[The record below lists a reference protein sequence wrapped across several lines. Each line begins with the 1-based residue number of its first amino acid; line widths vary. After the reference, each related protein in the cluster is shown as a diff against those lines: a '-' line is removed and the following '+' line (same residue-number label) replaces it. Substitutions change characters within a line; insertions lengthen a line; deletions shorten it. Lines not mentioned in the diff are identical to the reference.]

1 LKGSGT
7 ISQEIRHEMSFVLS
21 DGQIDTI
28 RNKVF
33 EIIREEVNSVRH
45 ETLLNVRYFKKGEAC
60 KYLNVSYN
68 TLDVWIM
75 LGLPKITI
83 GNSVRFDRIE
93 LDKWMQGMSVGC

>member
-1 LKGSGT
+1 
-7 ISQEIRHEMSFVLS
+7 MSFVLS

-45 ETLLNVRYFKKGEAC
+45 EALLNVRYFKKGEAC